1 MKDKSIFVIGDSVS
15 IHYGLYLKEM
25 IKDKFNYDRKRGIK
39 EALADLDKPI
49 GANAGDSSM
58 VLKYLE
64 SEKLKGTTYDVLLIN
79 CCMHDIRVDRVSGEK
94 QVVEDEYE
102 LNLNKIIV
110 IAKEIS
116 NKVIWISTTPFLESI
131 HNSRKGGFLRY
142 TKDLK
147 NYNSIAKKVMI
158 NQNIDMIDLYNFTN
172 NLGRNLYCDHV
183 HFIDEVKKLQGAF
196 IAGYLNALK

>member
-15 IHYGLYLKEM
+15 IHYGPYLKEM

-64 SEKLKGTTYDVLLIN
+64 IEKLNGTIYDILLLN
-79 CCMHDIRVDRVSGEK
+79 CCMHDIRVDRISGKKQIEEK
-94 QVVEDEYE
+94 EYE
-102 LNLNKIIV
+102 LNLNQIIT

-116 NKVIWISTTPFLESI
+116 NKVIWITTTPFLESI

-142 TKDLK
+142 AKDLK
-147 NYNSIAKKVMI
+147 NYNTIAEKVII

-172 NLGRNLYCDHV
+172 NLGQNLYCDHV
-183 HFIDEVKKLQGAF
+183 HFVEEVRKLQGAF
-196 IAGYLNALK
+196 IAGYLNSL